1 MKTLALI
8 LCAAA
13 LGCGSTVSVGND
25 NPKGTVGGIV
35 VDAETEMPIMG
46 AMITIVSASATVQT
60 TSDAMGVWQA
70 KEVPAGTFILSIAM
84 TNYITAEFNATLAG
98 SVGNFPV
105 NNPAL
110 TVGPTGLIKNSGTFS
125 VRLVD
130 QGGSPVAGV
139 RAVARP
145 QVRFVDLS
153 NAFKESIGNYS
164 VEATSD
170 MSGVAK
176 FGGLPDYTG
185 LGRAIDDTLPIDVAP
200 TKVMGTEVY
209 NFLGL
214 TQTYQVNHLLDPTP
228 TIVLAGPK
236 TQLVVLT
243 SNVDYF
249 RTSTVGPT
257 GSIIPVNGPIS
268 VAFNQAISPTSVKVS
283 FQTDAGMPAP
293 FTAMATVQGNI
304 VTIMPSAGFTPG
316 MRYNAQLHAEAA
328 QALIAP
334 GGGQFDSNAPFFAQ
348 QTAGVNP
355 STVVAHIDPL
365 SVAMQPVLIITLNEA
380 IGLGGA
386 FGSGYSLNCVAYFEG
401 VNFDNDSVNNYQGEW
416 PTTNNP
422 AQVSCPS
429 TPGPATVNV
438 TQVTEVEAAGPATGF
453 SSKWKLQFD
462 GPGNGPCSSAL
473 ASCMTNQRPMQGTKV
488 HLVWSHQTSPS
499 LTVHRVNG
507 DAVAD
512 DIVATIAP

>member
-35 VDAETEMPIMG
+35 LDAETEMPIMG

-70 KEVPAGTFILSIAM
+70 KDVPAGTFILSIAM
-84 TNYITAEFNATLAG
+84 SNYITAQFNATLAG
-98 SVGNFPV
+98 AVGNFPV

-110 TVGPTGLIKNSGTFS
+110 TVGPTGLVKNSGTFS

-139 RAVARP
+139 SVIARP

-153 NAFKESIGNYS
+153 TAFKQSIGDYN
-164 VEATSD
+164 VQATSGMD
-170 MSGVAK
+170 GVAK
-176 FGGLPDYTG
+176 FTGLPDYAG
-185 LGRAIDDTLPIDVAP
+185 LGGVVSDILPIDVAP
-200 TKVMGTEVY
+200 TKVMGTDVY
-209 NFLGL
+209 DFLGL
-214 TQTYQVNHLLDPTP
+214 TQTYQVNHLTDPTP

-236 TQLVVLT
+236 TTLAVLT

-249 RTSTVGPT
+249 RTGTVGPT
-257 GSIIPVNGPIS
+257 GSIVPVNGPIS
-268 VAFNQAISPTSVKVS
+268 VAFNQAISPTSVKVT
-283 FQTDAGMPAP
+283 FQTDTGMLAP
-293 FTAMATVQGNI
+293 FTAMATVQGNV

-316 MRYNAQLHAEAA
+316 MRYNVQLHAEAA

-355 STVVAHIDPL
+355 STVAAHIDQTSP
-365 SVAMQPVLIITLNEA
+365 PGTPFLIITLNEA

-386 FGSGYSLNCVAYFEG
+386 FGAGYSLSCVAYYEG

-416 PTTNNP
+416 PSTNNP
-422 AQVSCPS
+422 AQVTCPS

-438 TQVTEVEAAGPATGF
+438 TQVTEIEPAGPATGF
-453 SSKWKLQFD
+453 SSKWKLQYD
-462 GPGNGPCSSAL
+462 GPGNGPCSTSL
-473 ASCMTNQRPMQGTKV
+473 MTCGPTQRPVLGTKV
-488 HLVWSHQTSPS
+488 HLVFSHQTSPS

-507 DAVAD
+507 DAVGD
-512 DIVATIAP
+512 DIVATIAN